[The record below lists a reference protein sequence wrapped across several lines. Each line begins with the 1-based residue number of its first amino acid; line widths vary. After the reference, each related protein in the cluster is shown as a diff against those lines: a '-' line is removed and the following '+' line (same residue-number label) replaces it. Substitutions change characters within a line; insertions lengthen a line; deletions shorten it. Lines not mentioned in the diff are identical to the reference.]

1 MPKTIRIETGD
12 DEFTVPTTKDTL
24 GELVDNVDFAEDYN
38 VPSGA
43 SYSVNG
49 ESVPTSHRLENG
61 DVISW
66 SVATSSKA

>member
-12 DEFTVPTTKDTL
+12 DEFTVPTTKNTL

-43 SYSVNG
+43 TYSVNG
-49 ESVPTSHRLENG
+49 INADKDKPLENG